1 MLIPENREN
10 HKKRSLSVS
19 RYLKEIRRP
28 EVVTSETLVLAAF
41 LAFVGGYQDAYSFIG
56 RQRVFANAQTGNLIL
71 LGVNAVSGN
80 LEGFIRYLIPVSCFT
95 LGILAACILRSRVG
109 NGRFLHWRQRVLIL
123 EMLLLSVNLFL
134 PFGSLDIVAN
144 SLISLSC
151 AIQVETFKRF
161 RGLPAA
167 TTMCIGNLKSGME
180 NLYAFIETGER
191 RNLSN
196 FKIYLGIIG
205 VFVIGAVI
213 GAKCTEHLQQYAML
227 PCVLM
232 LFLPFFLLFTE
243 ARDVE

>member
-10 HKKRSLSVS
+10 PKKRSLSVS
-19 RYLKEIRRP
+19 RYLREIRRP
-28 EVVTSETLVLAAF
+28 EVVTSETLVLAAL

-134 PFGSLDIVAN
+134 PFAWPTASSPSPVPSRWRPSSASGDFRQPPP
-144 SLISLSC
+144 C
-151 AIQVETFKRF
+151 A
-161 RGLPAA
+161 
-167 TTMCIGNLKSGME
+167 SG
-180 NLYAFIETGER
+180 I
-191 RNLSN
+191 
-196 FKIYLGIIG
+196 
-205 VFVIGAVI
+205 
-213 GAKCTEHLQQYAML
+213 
-227 PCVLM
+227 
-232 LFLPFFLLFTE
+232 
-243 ARDVE
+243 